1 MVYLHIKKYKHMC
14 WQSNT
19 AKKHISDGKVKVFK
33 VCIINPKDE
42 IRSYYFS
49 AFKYELDKQYKQDIV
64 LYMKDDLGMKNRAN
78 QPKYLGF
85 KGFHSYLDG
94 CALIK
99 EKNLLFVRPTP
110 KSRLSIGLYDM
121 DTYCLAIV
129 EGYIPEGVAYYI
141 NRHKEIISESIVL
154 TNIKEY
160 L

>member
-1 MVYLHIKKYKHMC
+1 MC

-49 AFKYELDKQYKQDIV
+49 AFKYELDKQYNQNIV
-64 LYMKDDLGMKNRAN
+64 LKTKDDLGMKHLPK
-78 QPKYLGF
+78 QKKYLGF

-99 EKNLLFVRPTP
+99 KKKF
-110 KSRLSIGLYDM
+110 
-121 DTYCLAIV
+121 
-129 EGYIPEGVAYYI
+129 
-141 NRHKEIISESIVL
+141 IICPHHS
-154 TNIKEY
+154 KG
-160 L
+160 

>member
-1 MVYLHIKKYKHMC
+1 MC

-33 VCIINPKDE
+33 VCVINSKDE

-49 AFKYELDKQYKQDIV
+49 AFKYELNKQYNQDIV
-64 LYMKDDLGMKNRAN
+64 LRTKDDLGMKHIDK
-78 QPKYLGF
+78 QKKYLGF

-99 EKNLLFVRPTP
+99 EKNLLFVRTTP
-110 KSRLSIGLYDM
+110 KGRLSIGLYDM
-121 DTYCLAIV
+121 DAFCLAIV